1 MRWRAMDLKSEFKN
15 HERECRRMAAA
26 TRDPKSRAAWSDLA
40 ERWRR
45 AAENQAQI
53 ENDANA
59 VRSARQ
65 PRRVRHHG
73 WLGAVSA

>member
-1 MRWRAMDLKSEFKN
+1 MDLKSEFTT
-15 HERECRRMAAA
+15 HELKCRRMAAA
-26 TRDPKSRAAWSDLA
+26 TRDPKSKATWSDLA

-53 ENDANA
+53 EGHAN
-59 VRSARQ
+59 RIRRTRQ

-73 WLGAVSA
+73 WLDAVSA